1 MLDEAFPEDAML
13 VEGKHWPEDYIKA
26 ALNMLKKDGK
36 HTEKSD
42 VDVQKIA
49 DRFRKVLHGNAPLGY
64 FNTVVRWYADDP
76 DGFVK
81 PSSINGQVPNDK
93 LKTVLQYLLDFL
105 NNQALVDKYSTQVKG
120 GMSLYDFSAMMK
132 KVSDED
138 VKNAAKVKFKLE
150 DKGYKIIPI
159 MSYEELHEKFGGD
172 DKTGYYKIKGSGWCH
187 TNGKSTYD
195 YWTKNYTKFFFVIAK
210 DNWKQIKPHED
221 PKRYE
226 NAYDEYGL
234 SLMAILVSDK
244 GRLLNC
250 TLRWNHVVEPKYTK
264 SGRAVD
270 KAFISFAEL
279 SQVTGLDVRVEVKQE
294 LAKLVEKF
302 KNAPKGVK
310 VYEGPEGVCF
320 ASDHLYWYNR
330 DLNPIDPPDEINKD
344 FYISDGS
351 DLTSLEGSPRI
362 VNGEF
367 RFSGTKITSLKGC
380 SQKVHAFWCQDC
392 KFLKSLEG
400 APKIVDGNF
409 TIEFMKITS
418 LEGMPREVGRNF
430 SCAHTQI
437 TSLEGCPEKIGGSFN
452 CSFTEITSLEGCP
465 EKINGDFSCSNTRIT
480 SLEGC
485 PKDING
491 YFRCSSTSITSLENG
506 PRLVNGNFD
515 CSNTH
520 IKTLEGCPRV
530 VGGSFY
536 CSNTNITSLEGCPQI
551 INGAFFCDGTKITS
565 FEGGPREVEYINCD
579 GCKLLKSLKGAP
591 AEIKNVSYSS
601 FPRKMNSEI
610 EKYIEWL
617 KTNPKENY
625 PGLNA

>member
-13 VEGKHWPEDYIKA
+13 AEGKHWPEDYIKA

-81 PSSINGQVPNDK
+81 PLSTNGQVPNDK
-93 LKTVLQYLLDFL
+93 LKAVLQHLLNFL
-105 NNQALVDKYSTQVKG
+105 NNQALVDKYSTQVKD
-120 GMSLYDFSAMMK
+120 GMSLSDFSTMMK

-138 VKNAAKVKFKLE
+138 AKNAAKVKFKVE

-187 TNGKSTYD
+187 TNGESTYD

-210 DNWKQIKPHED
+210 DNWQQIKPHD
-221 PKRYE
+221 NPQKDD

-279 SQVTGLDVRVEVKQE
+279 SQVTGLDVKVEVKQE

-302 KNAPKGVK
+302 KNAPKGAK
-310 VYEGPEGVCF
+310 VYEGPEGICF
-320 ASDHLYWYNR
+320 ASDHLYWYDR

-344 FYISDGS
+344 FYISDGN

-367 RFSGTKITSLKGC
+367 RFSGTKITSLEGC
-380 SQKVHAFWCQDC
+380 SQKVRDFWCQGC
-392 KFLKSLEG
+392 KSLKSLEG
-400 APKIVDGNF
+400 APKIVDGDF
-409 TIEFMKITS
+409 TVEFMKITS
-418 LEGMPREVGRNF
+418 LEGMPREVGKNF
-430 SCAHTQI
+430 SCSNTRIA
-437 TSLEGCPEKIGGSFN
+437 SLEGCPEKIGGSFD
-452 CSFTEITSLEGCP
+452 CSFTEITSLRGCP
-465 EKINGDFSCSNTRIT
+465 EKINGDFNCLDTSIT

-485 PKDING
+485 PKTVNG
-491 YFRCSSTSITSLENG
+491 NFNCSGTSITSLEG
-506 PRLVNGNFD
+506 CPEEVGGYLD
-515 CSNTH
+515 CSNTS
-520 IKTLEGCPRV
+520 ITSLEGCPQRIKR
-530 VGGSFY
+530 SFS
-536 CSNTNITSLEGCPQI
+536 CSYTDISSLEGCPQI
-551 INGAFFCDGTKITS
+551 INGAFFCNGTKITS
-565 FEGGPREVEYINCD
+565 FEGGPREVGSLNCSD
-579 GCKLLKSLKGAP
+579 CKLLKSLKGAP
-591 AEIKNVSYSS
+591 AEVKNISYSL
-601 FPRKMNSEI
+601 FPRKMKSEI
-610 EKYIEWL
+610 EKYGEWL

-625 PGLNA
+625 PG

>member
-13 VEGKHWPEDYIKA
+13 AEGKHWPEDYVKA
-26 ALNMLKKDGK
+26 AINMLKKDGK

-49 DRFRKVLHGNAPLGY
+49 DRFRKVLHRNAPLGY

-81 PSSINGQVPNDK
+81 PLSTNGQIPNDK
-93 LKTVLQYLLDFL
+93 LKAVLQHLLNFL
-105 NNQALVDKYSTQVKG
+105 NNQALVDKYSTQVKD
-120 GMSLYDFSAMMK
+120 GMSLSDFSTMMK

-138 VKNAAKVKFKLE
+138 AKNAAKVKFKVE

-187 TNGKSTYD
+187 TNGESTYD

-210 DNWKQIKPHED
+210 DNWQQIKPHD
-221 PKRYE
+221 NPQKDD

-279 SQVTGLDVRVEVKQE
+279 SQVTGLDVKVEVKQE

-302 KNAPKGVK
+302 KNAPKGAK
-310 VYEGPEGVCF
+310 VYEGPEGICF
-320 ASDHLYWYNR
+320 ASDHLYWYDR

-344 FYISDGS
+344 FYISDGN

-367 RFSGTKITSLKGC
+367 RFSGTKITSLEGCPEEVGGYFDCSVTNIDSLKGC
-380 SQKVHAFWCQDC
+380 SQRIKR
-392 KFLKSLEG
+392 S
-400 APKIVDGNF
+400 
-409 TIEFMKITS
+409 
-418 LEGMPREVGRNF
+418 
-430 SCAHTQI
+430 
-437 TSLEGCPEKIGGSFN
+437 
-452 CSFTEITSLEGCP
+452 
-465 EKINGDFSCSNTRIT
+465 FSCSYT
-480 SLEGC
+480 
-485 PKDING
+485 DI
-491 YFRCSSTSITSLENG
+491 S
-506 PRLVNGNFD
+506 
-515 CSNTH
+515 
-520 IKTLEGCPRV
+520 
-530 VGGSFY
+530 
-536 CSNTNITSLEGCPQI
+536 SLEGCPQI
-551 INGAFFCDGTKITS
+551 INGAFFCNGTKITS
-565 FEGGPREVEYINCD
+565 FEGGPRKVGSLNCSD
-579 GCKLLKSLKGAP
+579 CKLLKSLKGAP
-591 AEIKNVSYSS
+591 AEVKNISYSL
-601 FPRKMNSEI
+601 FPRKMKSEI
-610 EKYIEWL
+610 EKYSEWL

-625 PGLNA
+625 PG